1 LSWLLVLGCYRFSLI
16 EQIYADIPEIKNF
29 ILSAILLSSQNC
41 KLKSLAWKRNELA
54 ESRYLNRKKEKSF
67 QYS

>member
-1 LSWLLVLGCYRFSLI
+1 MAFGFFGYQFSLI
-16 EQIYADIPEIKNF
+16 EQIYADIAEIKNF

-54 ESRYLNRKKEKSF
+54 ENHCQSKKKEKSF